1 MIYRFRI
8 ILDNDTDE
16 DIFRDL
22 EIRETDT
29 LEDLHNI
36 ITQSFGFD
44 GTEMA
49 SFYISN
55 DTWDQGEEISLF
67 DLSEDASARLMN
79 ETSLDSV
86 VHEVQTKLIYIY
98 DFLSLWTFY
107 VELAE
112 IVDETEGNDYPNLM
126 FVQGQVPDTAPEKLF
141 EADHGELNFEII
153 KDEPILGFY
162 LNEVFKIMN
171 MSRMTYINQDFHT
184 IYKSIYYLEK
194 HNFIIS
200 LMV

>member
-8 ILDNDTDE
+8 ILDNETEE

-22 EIRETDT
+22 EIRKTDT

-44 GTEMA
+44 GSEMA

-55 DTWDQGEEISLF
+55 DDWEQGEEISLY
-67 DLSEDASARLMN
+67 
-79 ETSLDSV
+79 V
-86 VHEVQTKLIYIY
+86 Y
-98 DFLSLWTFY
+98 DFLSMWTFY

-112 IVDETEGNDYPNLM
+112 IVDVMEGTDYPNLM

-141 EADHGELNFEII
+141 KAEEFNEYNEFEDSI
-153 KDEPILGFY
+153 DVEDYDSLGFEE
-162 LNEVFKIMN
+162 NWN
-171 MSRMTYINQDFHT
+171 
-184 IYKSIYYLEK
+184 
-194 HNFIIS
+194 
-200 LMV
+200 